1 MLNGDGRASFRDG
14 IFSDLCALHV
24 RYCAGIVMLRNVAF
38 YFFSKL
44 GGTMLP
50 ALFVRQRL
58 SRSKLC
64 SAILLLASAGLLLSA
79 NGCGKEATVSA
90 PPVKAPVSQVQVTA
104 SANGVMVDS
113 PAAEF
118 TIGSNGY
125 VAASLL
131 SGGRRL
137 SLDDAASGSGITVT
151 TGGKVLPDVVFDV
164 ARPQISAARGR
175 LGTKGKRIE
184 LTGKNSAGELEETL
198 AVEVYDEYPSV
209 ALVSVSIRNA
219 GKGEVKVDAIDLDR
233 HRFNASLADPAVA
246 PNNMW
251 SFHGASIEW
260 GHENVFEIPRKFSQQ
275 NQMGSVVDVKGDLGR
290 VGGGIPV
297 VAFWTKSVGEAIGHV
312 ETLPLV
318 LSIPVKTESDG
329 HVDASVHLSPDN
341 ALQPGESYSSPETF
355 IAVYSGDYYEPLRIY
370 SDVIDGEGLK
380 KPTINNEDYAVSW
393 CGWGYL
399 ANVTPAQ
406 MLGTIPK
413 LKEFGIHWA
422 TLDDRWFNNYGD
434 WQPRSDTFPD
444 GEIQKMVK
452 QFHEQGIKV
461 QLWWLPLAVEDGGP
475 GYESH
480 SYGVSEVVK
489 EHPDWLILDKNG
501 KPARMTRNLATLCP
515 AVPEVRAYYK
525 QLTEKF
531 IKDWDFD
538 GHKLDNIYSVP
549 ACYNP
554 KHHHKTPFDSVYAMG
569 DVYKTIFDTTRTLK
583 ADSVTQSC
591 PCGTP
596 PSIAW
601 LRYLD
606 QAVTADPVGS
616 VQVRQRVKMYKAL
629 LGPNSAVYGDHVEL
643 TRIANPNGDEK
654 DLGSD
659 FASTIGT
666 GGVVGTKFAWPNYGP
681 KLADVYLTP
690 QKEEY
695 WKKWI
700 GLYNDNMLSRGTFR
714 DLYVY
719 GYDVP
724 EGYAIEKDGA
734 MYYAFF
740 APQPAGR
747 VAESGKQAA
756 WSGDI
761 ELRGLAA
768 GQYHVVDYVNGKDL
782 GEVTAP
788 DAKLKASFTDHLL
801 IKATKE

>member
-1 MLNGDGRASFRDG
+1 MPKGARRGFSRRCASVW
-14 IFSDLCALHV
+14 IA
-24 RYCAGIVMLRNVAF
+24 A
-38 YFFSKL
+38 
-44 GGTMLP
+44 
-50 ALFVRQRL
+50 
-58 SRSKLC
+58 
-64 SAILLLASAGLLLSA
+64 AGLLLAA
-79 NGCGKEATVSA
+79 NGCAKQATVGA
-90 PPVKAPVSQVQVTA
+90 PPAKTQESQVQVSATA
-104 SANGVMVDS
+104 NAVLVDT

-118 TIGSNGY
+118 SIAPDGY

-131 SGGRRL
+131 SGGKKL
-137 SLDDAASGSGITVT
+137 SLDDAGSDSGVQVT
-151 TGGKVLPDVVFDV
+151 AAGKELPAATFDV
-164 ARPQISAARGR
+164 AHPQISEARGA
-175 LGTKGKRIE
+175 LGTKGKRVE
-184 LTGKNSAGELEETL
+184 VTGEGAEAGLQESLV
-198 AVEVYDEYPSV
+198 VEVYDELPRI
-209 ALVSVSIRNA
+209 ALVSVTIRNA
-219 GKGEVKVDAIDLDR
+219 GEKEVKLDMVDVDR
-233 HRFNASLADPAVA
+233 HRFNASLADPAAA
-246 PNNMW
+246 PNQMW
-251 SFHGASIEW
+251 SFHGASIQW
-260 GHENVFEIPRKFSQQ
+260 GKDNVFEIPRKFSQL
-275 NQMGSVVDVKGDLGR
+275 NQMGSLVDVKGDLGR

-297 VAFWTKSVGEAIGHV
+297 VAFWTRTVGEAIGHV

-318 LSIPVKTESDG
+318 LSIPVKTEADG
-329 HVDASVHLSPDN
+329 HVDASVDLAPSD
-341 ALQPGESYSSPETF
+341 ALKRGESYSTPETF
-355 IAVYSGDYYEPLRIY
+355 IAVYAGDYYQPLRIY

-380 KPTINNEDYAVSW
+380 KPTTNAEDYAVSW

-399 ANVTPAQ
+399 ENVTPAQ

-413 LKEFGIHWA
+413 LKELGIHWA

-480 SYGVSEVVK
+480 PYGVSEVVK

-501 KPARMTRNLATLCP
+501 KPAKMTRNLATLCP
-515 AVPEVRAYYK
+515 AVPGVREYYK
-525 QLTEKF
+525 KLTEKF
-531 IKDWDFD
+531 IHDWDFD
-538 GHKLDNIYSVP
+538 GSKLDNIYSVP

-554 KHHHKTPFDSVYAMG
+554 KHHHKSPYDSVYAMG
-569 DVYKTIFDTTRTLK
+569 EIYKTIFETTRALK
-583 ADSVTQSC
+583 PDSVTQSC

-629 LGPNSAVYGDHVEL
+629 LGPNAAVYGDHVEL
-643 TRIANPNGDEK
+643 TRIANPNGNEK

-659 FASTIGT
+659 FASTVGT

-700 GLYNDNMLSRGTFR
+700 GLYNEKMLSRGTFR

-740 APQPAGR
+740 APAPAAGTAHAGA
-747 VAESGKQAA
+747 AE
-756 WSGDI
+756 WSGEI
-761 ELRGLAA
+761 ELRGLAP
-768 GQYHVVDYVNGKDL
+768 GKYHVVDYVNGKDF
-782 GEVTAP
+782 GEVIAP
-788 DAKLKASFTDHLL
+788 DAKLKASFSDHLL
-801 IKATKE
+801 LEATKE

>member
-1 MLNGDGRASFRDG
+1 MILARCEKRARLQNLWG
-14 IFSDLCALHV
+14 LARMPL
-24 RYCAGIVMLRNVAF
+24 AAA
-38 YFFSKL
+38 
-44 GGTMLP
+44 
-50 ALFVRQRL
+50 ALFL
-58 SRSKLC
+58 F
-64 SAILLLASAGLLLSA
+64 A
-79 NGCGKEATVSA
+79 NGCGKQATVSA
-90 PPVKAPVSQVQVTA
+90 PPVPAPPSEVKVTA
-104 SANGVMVDS
+104 SANAVVVDS
-113 PAAEF
+113 AAAEF
-118 TIGSNGY
+118 AIAPGGY
-125 VAASLL
+125 VAASLV
-131 SGGRRL
+131 SDGRKL
-137 SLDDAASGSGITVT
+137 SLDDAAGASGVALTAAA
-151 TGGKVLPDVVFDV
+151 KELPDVVFDV
-164 ARPQISAARGR
+164 AHPQISAPHGR
-175 LGTKGKRIE
+175 LGTRGKRIE
-184 LTGKNSAGELEETL
+184 LRGKNSAAELEETL
-198 AVEVYDEYPSV
+198 VVEVYDEFPSV
-209 ALVSVSIRNA
+209 ALVSVSIRNS
-219 GKGEVKVDAIDLDR
+219 GKNEVKLDAIELDR
-233 HRFNASLADPAVA
+233 HRFNAALANPAVA
-246 PNNMW
+246 PNDMW

-260 GHENVFEIPRKFSQQ
+260 GRENVFEIPRKFSQQ

-297 VAFWTKSVGEAIGHV
+297 VAFWTKTVGEAIGHV

-318 LSIPVKTESDG
+318 LAVPVQTESDG
-329 HVDASVHLSPDN
+329 HVDASVHLTPDN

-380 KPTINNEDYAVSW
+380 RPTTNSEDYAVSW

-399 ANVTPAQ
+399 ADVTAAQ

-444 GEIQKMVK
+444 GEIQKMVQ
-452 QFHEQGIKV
+452 QFHQQGIKV

-480 SYGVSEVVK
+480 SYGVSDVVK

-525 QLTEKF
+525 RLTEKF
-531 IKDWDFD
+531 IRDWDFD

-554 KHHHKTPFDSVYAMG
+554 KHHHKTPYDSVYAMG
-569 DVYKTIFDTTRTLK
+569 DVYKTIFETTRALK
-583 ADSVTQSC
+583 PDSVTQSC

-643 TRIANPNGDEK
+643 TRIANPNGNEK

-681 KLADVYLTP
+681 RLADVYLTA

-719 GYDVP
+719 GYDFP

-740 APQPAGR
+740 APTAAAG
-747 VAESGKQAA
+747 AAKAGQQAS
-756 WSGDI
+756 WSGEI

-768 GQYHVVDYVNGKDL
+768 GKYRVMDYVNGKDL

-788 DAKLKASFTDHLL
+788 DAELNASFSDHLL
-801 IKATKE
+801 IKATKQ

>member
-1 MLNGDGRASFRDG
+1 MPHA
-14 IFSDLCALHV
+14 
-24 RYCAGIVMLRNVAF
+24 
-38 YFFSKL
+38 
-44 GGTMLP
+44 TMSTRSRR
-50 ALFVRQRL
+50 FWL
-58 SRSKLC
+58 SRSANWL
-64 SAILLLASAGLLLSA
+64 IASAGLLLVAS
-79 NGCGKEATVSA
+79 GCGKPASVN
-90 PPVKAPVSQVQVTA
+90 PPPKAEPSQVHVAVTA
-104 SANGVMVDS
+104 NALVVDT
-113 PAAEF
+113 PVAEF
-118 TIGSNGY
+118 AIAPNGY
-125 VAASLL
+125 VAASLVTD
-131 SGGRRL
+131 GRKL
-137 SLDDAASGSGITVT
+137 SLDDAGADSGVQLAAA
-151 TGGKVLPDVVFDV
+151 GKELPPVVFDV
-164 ARPQISAARGR
+164 AHPQISEPHGP

-184 LTGKNSAGELEETL
+184 VTGKNSEAALDQSL
-198 AVEVYDEYPSV
+198 VVEVYDEFPRV
-209 ALVSVSIRNA
+209 ALVSLTIRNA
-219 GKGEVKVDAIDLDR
+219 GKNDVKLDTVDLDR
-233 HRFNASLADPAVA
+233 HRFNASLADPTVA
-246 PNNMW
+246 PNQMW
-251 SFHGASIEW
+251 SFHGASIRW
-260 GHENVFEIPRKFSQQ
+260 GKDNVFEIPKDFSQL
-275 NQMGSVVDVKGDLGR
+275 NQMGSLVDVKGDLGR

-297 VAFWTKSVGEAIGHV
+297 VAFWTRTVGEAIGHV

-318 LSIPVKTESDG
+318 LSIPVKTEADG
-329 HVDASVHLSPDN
+329 HVDAEVDLAPSD
-341 ALQPGESYSSPETF
+341 ALKPGESYSTPQTF
-355 IAVYSGDYYEPLRIY
+355 ISVYAGDYYEPLRIY

-380 KPTINNEDYAVSW
+380 KATTNSEDYAVSW

-399 ANVTPAQ
+399 ENVTPAQ

-480 SYGVSEVVK
+480 PYGVSEVVK

-515 AVPEVRAYYK
+515 AVPEVREYYK
-525 QLTEKF
+525 HLTEKF
-531 IKDWDFD
+531 IRDWDFD
-538 GHKLDNIYSVP
+538 GSKLDNIYSVP

-554 KHHHKTPFDSVYAMG
+554 AHHHKSPYDSVYAMG
-569 DVYKTIFDTTRTLK
+569 EIYKTIFDTTRALK
-583 ADSVTQSC
+583 PDSVTQSC

-629 LGPNSAVYGDHVEL
+629 LGPNAAVYGDHVEL
-643 TRIANPNGDEK
+643 TRIANPNGNEK

-659 FASTIGT
+659 FASTVGT

-700 GLYNDNMLSRGTFR
+700 GLYNEKMLSRGTFR

-740 APQPAGR
+740 APAPAAGAPHAAA
-747 VAESGKQAA
+747 AE
-756 WSGDI
+756 WSGEI
-761 ELRGLAA
+761 ELRGLAP
-768 GQYHVVDYVNGKDL
+768 GTYHVVDYVNGKDF
-782 GEVTAP
+782 GDVTAP
-788 DAKLKASFTDHLL
+788 GAKLQASFADHLL
-801 IKATKE
+801 LEATRQ

>member
-1 MLNGDGRASFRDG
+1 MP
-14 IFSDLCALHV
+14 
-24 RYCAGIVMLRNVAF
+24 CAGMPKGARRG
-38 YFFSKL
+38 FS
-44 GGTMLP
+44 
-50 ALFVRQRL
+50 RR
-58 SRSKLC
+58 C
-64 SAILLLASAGLLLSA
+64 ASVWIAAAGLLLAA
-79 NGCGKEATVSA
+79 NGCAKQATVGA
-90 PPVKAPVSQVQVTA
+90 PPAKTQESQVQVSATA
-104 SANGVMVDS
+104 NAVLVDT

-118 TIGSNGY
+118 SIAPDGY

-131 SGGRRL
+131 SGGKKL
-137 SLDDAASGSGITVT
+137 SLDDAGSDSGVQVT
-151 TGGKVLPDVVFDV
+151 AAGKELPAATFDV
-164 ARPQISAARGR
+164 AHPQISEARGA
-175 LGTKGKRIE
+175 LGTKGKRVE
-184 LTGKNSAGELEETL
+184 VTGEGAEAGLQESLV
-198 AVEVYDEYPSV
+198 VEVYDELPRI
-209 ALVSVSIRNA
+209 ALVSVTIRNA
-219 GKGEVKVDAIDLDR
+219 GEKEVKLDMVDVDR
-233 HRFNASLADPAVA
+233 HRFNASLADPAAA
-246 PNNMW
+246 PNQMW
-251 SFHGASIEW
+251 SFHGASIQW
-260 GHENVFEIPRKFSQQ
+260 GKDNVFEIPRKFSQL
-275 NQMGSVVDVKGDLGR
+275 NQMGSLVDVKGDLGR

-297 VAFWTKSVGEAIGHV
+297 VAFWTRTVGEAIGHV

-318 LSIPVKTESDG
+318 LSIPVKTEADG
-329 HVDASVHLSPDN
+329 HVDASVDLAPSD
-341 ALQPGESYSSPETF
+341 ALKRGESYSTPETF
-355 IAVYSGDYYEPLRIY
+355 IAVYAGDYYQPLRIY

-380 KPTINNEDYAVSW
+380 KPTTNAEDYAVSW

-399 ANVTPAQ
+399 ENVTPAQ

-413 LKEFGIHWA
+413 LKELGIHWA

-480 SYGVSEVVK
+480 PYGVSEVVK

-501 KPARMTRNLATLCP
+501 KPAKMTRNLATLCP
-515 AVPEVRAYYK
+515 AVPGVREYYK
-525 QLTEKF
+525 KLTEKF
-531 IKDWDFD
+531 IHDWDFD
-538 GHKLDNIYSVP
+538 GSKLDNIYSVP

-554 KHHHKTPFDSVYAMG
+554 KHHHKSPYDSVYAMG
-569 DVYKTIFDTTRTLK
+569 EIYKTIFETTRALK
-583 ADSVTQSC
+583 PDSVTQSC

-629 LGPNSAVYGDHVEL
+629 LGPNAAVYGDHVEL
-643 TRIANPNGDEK
+643 TRIANPNGNEK

-659 FASTIGT
+659 FASTVGT

-700 GLYNDNMLSRGTFR
+700 GLYNEKMLSRGTFR

-740 APQPAGR
+740 APAPAAGTAHAGA
-747 VAESGKQAA
+747 AE
-756 WSGDI
+756 WSGEI
-761 ELRGLAA
+761 ELRGLAP
-768 GQYHVVDYVNGKDL
+768 GKYHVVDYVNGKDF
-782 GEVTAP
+782 GEVIAP
-788 DAKLKASFTDHLL
+788 DAKLKASFSDHLL
-801 IKATKE
+801 LEATKE

>member
-1 MLNGDGRASFRDG
+1 MSLTFFANRAG
-14 IFSDLCALHV
+14 
-24 RYCAGIVMLRNVAF
+24 LRP
-38 YFFSKL
+38 SL
-44 GGTMLP
+44 
-50 ALFVRQRL
+50 R
-58 SRSKLC
+58 
-64 SAILLLASAGLLLSA
+64 SAGLLLGAAGLLLFA
-79 NGCGKEATVSA
+79 NGCGKEAAVSA
-90 PPVKAPVSQVQVTA
+90 PPVKAPESQVQVTA
-104 SANGVMVDS
+104 GASSVLLDS

-118 TIGSNGY
+118 TIAPNGY
-125 VAASLL
+125 VAASLV
-131 SGGRRL
+131 SGGHTL
-137 SLDDAASGSGITVT
+137 SLDDAAGGTGVAVT
-151 TGGKVLPDVVFDV
+151 AGAKESPDVVFDV
-164 ARPQISAARGR
+164 AHAQISAPHGR

-184 LTGKNSAGELEETL
+184 LTGKNSADDLEETL
-198 AVEVYDEYPSV
+198 IVEVYDEFPNV
-209 ALVSVSIRNA
+209 ALVSVSIRNS
-219 GKGEVKVDAIDLDR
+219 GKSEVKLDAIDLDR

-246 PNNMW
+246 PNEMW
-251 SFHGASIEW
+251 SFYGASIEW
-260 GHENVFEIPRKFSQQ
+260 GRENVFEIPRKFSQQ

-297 VAFWTKSVGEAIGHV
+297 AAFWTKTVGEAIGHV

-318 LSIPVKTESDG
+318 LSIPVKTEPDG
-329 HVDASVHLSPDN
+329 HVDASVHLTPDN
-341 ALQPGESYSSPETF
+341 TLQPGESYSSPETF

-370 SDVIDGEGLK
+370 SDVIDSEGLK
-380 KPTINNEDYAVSW
+380 KPTTNSEDYAVSW

-444 GEIQKMVK
+444 GEIQKMVQ

-480 SYGVSEVVK
+480 SYGVSDVVK
-489 EHPDWLILDKNG
+489 EHPDWLILDKHG

-531 IKDWDFD
+531 IRDWDFD

-554 KHHHKTPFDSVYAMG
+554 KHHHKTPYDSVYAMG
-569 DVYKTIFDTTRTLK
+569 DIYKTIFDTTRALK
-583 ADSVTQSC
+583 PDSVTQSC

-643 TRIANPNGDEK
+643 TRIANPNGNEK

-690 QKEEY
+690 QKEQY

-700 GLYNDNMLSRGTFR
+700 GLYNENMLSRGTFR

-719 GYDVP
+719 GYDFP

-740 APQPAGR
+740 APQPA
-747 VAESGKQAA
+747 AHAAPTA
-756 WSGDI
+756 WSGEI
-761 ELRGLAA
+761 ELRGLAP
-768 GQYHVVDYVNGKDL
+768 GKYHVVDYVDGKDL
-782 GEVTAP
+782 GEVSAP
-788 DAKLKASFTDHLL
+788 DAKLKATFTDHLL

>member
-1 MLNGDGRASFRDG
+1 LRLYRYVTKYSF
-14 IFSDLCALHV
+14 LL
-24 RYCAGIVMLRNVAF
+24 
-38 YFFSKL
+38 
-44 GGTMLP
+44 
-50 ALFVRQRL
+50 LFVTGELMSVALCVKRERL
-58 SRSKLC
+58 ATSLRLTRLT
-64 SAILLLASAGLLLSA
+64 ITLAGLLLFA
-79 NGCGKEATVSA
+79 NGCAKQSTATGPTTKSQE
-90 PPVKAPVSQVQVTA
+90 SQVRVTA
-104 SANGVMVDS
+104 TANAVLVDTS
-113 PAAEF
+113 AAEF
-118 TIGSNGY
+118 AIAPNGY
-125 VAASLL
+125 VGASLAT
-131 SGGRRL
+131 GDRKI
-137 SLDDAASGSGITVT
+137 SLDDAGSDSGVQIAAGA
-151 TGGKVLPDVVFDV
+151 KELPPVIFDV
-164 ARPQISAARGR
+164 AHPQISETHGR
-175 LGTKGKRIE
+175 LGTKGKRVE
-184 LTGKNSAGELEETL
+184 VTGGNSAADLEESL
-198 AVEVYDEYPSV
+198 MVEVYDDFPQI

-219 GKGEVKVDAIDLDR
+219 GKGELKLDAVDLDR
-233 HRFNASLADPAVA
+233 HRLNASLADSAAA
-246 PNNMW
+246 PNEMW
-251 SFHGASIEW
+251 SFHGASIKW
-260 GHENVFEIPRKFSQQ
+260 GKDNVFEIPRNFSQQ
-275 NQMGSVVDVKGDLGR
+275 NQMGSLVEVKGDLGR

-297 VAFWTKSVGEAIGHV
+297 VAFWTRTVGEAIGHV

-329 HVDASVHLSPDN
+329 HVDASVHLAPGNS
-341 ALQPGESYSSPETF
+341 LQPGETYSTPWTF
-355 IAVYSGDYYEPLRIY
+355 IAVYAGDYYEPLRIY

-380 KPTINNEDYAVSW
+380 KPTNNNEDYAVSW

-444 GEIQKMVK
+444 DEIRKMVG
-452 QFHEQGIKV
+452 QFHDQGIKV

-489 EHPDWLILDKNG
+489 QHPDWLVLDKNG

-515 AVPEVRAYYK
+515 AVPEVREYYK
-525 QLTEKF
+525 HLTEKF
-531 IKDWDFD
+531 IRDWDFD

-554 KHHHKTPFDSVYAMG
+554 KHHHKSPYDSVYAMG
-569 DVYKTIFDTTRTLK
+569 EVYKTIFETTRALK
-583 ADSVTQSC
+583 PDSVTQSC

-601 LRYLD
+601 LRYID

-629 LGPNSAVYGDHVEL
+629 LGPNAAVYGDHVEL
-643 TRIANPNGDEK
+643 TRIANPNGDER

-659 FASTIGT
+659 FASTVGT
-666 GGVVGTKFAWPNYGP
+666 GGVVGTKFAWPDYGP
-681 KLADVYLTP
+681 KLSDVYLTP

-700 GLYNDNMLSRGTFR
+700 GLYNDKMLSRGTFR
-714 DLYVY
+714 NLYVY

-740 APQPAGR
+740 APSPATG
-747 VAESGKQAA
+747 VAHAHAEPAA
-756 WSGDI
+756 WSGEI
-761 ELRGLAA
+761 ELRGL
-768 GQYHVVDYVNGKDL
+768 GSGKYHVVDYVSGKDL

-801 IKATKE
+801 IEATKE

>member
-1 MLNGDGRASFRDG
+1 MN
-14 IFSDLCALHV
+14 
-24 RYCAGIVMLRNVAF
+24 
-38 YFFSKL
+38 
-44 GGTMLP
+44 
-50 ALFVRQRL
+50 
-58 SRSKLC
+58 
-64 SAILLLASAGLLLSA
+64 
-79 NGCGKEATVSA
+79 
-90 PPVKAPVSQVQVTA
+90 PPPPKAEESQVHVAATA
-104 SANGVMVDS
+104 NAVVLDT

-118 TIGSNGY
+118 AIAPSGY
-125 VAASLL
+125 VAASIVTE
-131 SGGRRL
+131 GRKL
-137 SLDDAASGSGITVT
+137 SLDDAGADSGVQVT
-151 TGGKVLPDVVFDV
+151 AAGKELPPAVFDV
-164 ARPQISAARGR
+164 AHPRISEPHGP

-184 LTGKNSAGELEETL
+184 VTGDNAAAGLEESL
-198 AVEVYDEYPSV
+198 VVEVYDEFPKV
-209 ALVSVSIRNA
+209 ALVSATIRNA
-219 GKGEVKVDAIDLDR
+219 GKSAVKLDAVDLDR
-233 HRFNASLADPAVA
+233 HRFNASLGDPAAA
-246 PNNMW
+246 PNQMW
-251 SFHGASIEW
+251 SFHGASIQW
-260 GHENVFEIPRKFSQQ
+260 GKDNVFEIPRNFSQL
-275 NQMGSVVDVKGDLGR
+275 NQMGSLVDVKGDLGR

-297 VAFWTKSVGEAIGHV
+297 VAFWTRTAGEAIGHV

-318 LSIPVKTESDG
+318 LSIPVKTEADG
-329 HVDASVHLSPDN
+329 HVDASVNLAPSD
-341 ALQPGESYSSPETF
+341 ALKPGESYSTPETF
-355 IAVYSGDYYEPLRIY
+355 ISVYAGDYYEPLRIY

-380 KPTINNEDYAVSW
+380 KPTTNSEDYAVSW

-399 ANVTPAQ
+399 ENVTPAQ

-444 GEIQKMVK
+444 DEIRKMVK

-480 SYGVSEVVK
+480 SYGVSDVVK

-515 AVPEVRAYYK
+515 AVPGVRDYYK
-525 QLTEKF
+525 KLTEKF
-531 IKDWDFD
+531 IRDWDFD

-554 KHHHKTPFDSVYAMG
+554 AHHHKSPYDSVYAMG
-569 DVYKTIFDTTRTLK
+569 EIYKTIFDTTRALK
-583 ADSVTQSC
+583 PDSVTQSC

-629 LGPNSAVYGDHVEL
+629 LGPNAAVYGDHVEL
-643 TRIANPNGDEK
+643 TRIANPNGNEK

-659 FASTIGT
+659 FASTVGT

-690 QKEEY
+690 QKEHY

-700 GLYNDNMLSRGTFR
+700 SLYNEKMLSRGTFR

-740 APQPAGR
+740 APVPAAG
-747 VAESGKQAA
+747 AA
-756 WSGDI
+756 HTGAAGWSGEI
-761 ELRGLAA
+761 ELRGLAP
-768 GQYHVVDYVNGKDL
+768 GTYHVVDYVNGKDF
-782 GEVTAP
+782 GDVTAP
-788 DAKLKASFTDHLL
+788 GAKLKASFADHLL
-801 IKATKE
+801 LEATKQ

>member
-1 MLNGDGRASFRDG
+1 MIA
-14 IFSDLCALHV
+14 
-24 RYCAGIVMLRNVAF
+24 IV
-38 YFFSKL
+38 
-44 GGTMLP
+44 
-50 ALFVRQRL
+50 
-58 SRSKLC
+58 
-64 SAILLLASAGLLLSA
+64 GLLVFA
-79 NGCGKEATVSA
+79 NGCENKPAVNSLAT
-90 PPVKAPVSQVQVTA
+90 KAPESHIRVTTT
-104 SANGVMVDS
+104 ANSVLVDTS
-113 PAAEF
+113 AAEF
-118 TIGSNGY
+118 AIAPNGY
-125 VAASLL
+125 VAASLVT
-131 SGGRRL
+131 GDRKL
-137 SLDDAASGSGITVT
+137 SLDDAGSDSGVQVT
-151 TGGKVLPDVVFDV
+151 AAGKDLPAALFDV
-164 ARPQISAARGR
+164 AHPQISEPRGR

-184 LTGKNSAGELEETL
+184 VTGKNTEAGLQESLV
-198 AVEVYDEYPSV
+198 VEVYDEFPKM

-219 GKGEVKVDAIDLDR
+219 GKNELKLNSVDMDR
-233 HRFNASLADPAVA
+233 HRFSASLVDPAVA
-246 PNNMW
+246 PNQMW
-251 SFHGASIEW
+251 SFHGASIQW
-260 GHENVFEIPRKFSQQ
+260 GKDNVFEIPKKFSQQ
-275 NQMGSVVDVKGDLGR
+275 NQMGSLVEVKGDLGR

-297 VAFWTKSVGEAIGHV
+297 VAFWTGTVGEAIGHV

-318 LSIPVKTESDG
+318 LSIPVKTEADG
-329 HVDASVHLSPDN
+329 HVDASVELTPSNP
-341 ALQPGESYSSPETF
+341 LEPGEVYASPATF

-380 KPTINNEDYAVSW
+380 TPANNAEDYAANW

-399 ANVTPAQ
+399 ANVTAAQ

-413 LKEFGIHWA
+413 LKELGIHWA

-444 GEIQKMVK
+444 DEIRKMVR

-489 EHPDWLILDKNG
+489 EHPDWLILDKHG

-515 AVPEVRAYYK
+515 AVPGVRAYYK

-531 IKDWDFD
+531 IRDWDFD

-554 KHHHKTPFDSVYAMG
+554 KHHHKSPYDSVYAMG
-569 DVYKTIFDTTRTLK
+569 EIYKTIFDTTRALK
-583 ADSVTQSC
+583 PDSVTQSC

-601 LRYLD
+601 LRYID

-629 LGPNSAVYGDHVEL
+629 LGPNAAVYGDHVEL

-659 FASTIGT
+659 FASTVGT

-700 GLYNDNMLSRGTFR
+700 GLYNEKMLSSGTFR

-740 APQPAGR
+740 APTPAAG
-747 VAESGKQAA
+747 AA
-756 WSGDI
+756 HDGAASWSGEI
-761 ELRGLAA
+761 ELRGLAP
-768 GQYHVVDYVNGKDL
+768 GKYHVVDYVNDKDF
-782 GEVTAP
+782 GEVAAP
-788 DAKLKASFTDHLL
+788 DARLKASFTDHLL
-801 IKATKE
+801 LEATKE

>member
-1 MLNGDGRASFRDG
+1 LRLYRYVTKYSF
-14 IFSDLCALHV
+14 LL
-24 RYCAGIVMLRNVAF
+24 
-38 YFFSKL
+38 
-44 GGTMLP
+44 
-50 ALFVRQRL
+50 LFVTGELMSVALCVKRERL
-58 SRSKLC
+58 ATSLRLTRLT
-64 SAILLLASAGLLLSA
+64 ITLAGLLLFA
-79 NGCGKEATVSA
+79 NGCAKQSTATGPTTKSQE
-90 PPVKAPVSQVQVTA
+90 SQVRVTA
-104 SANGVMVDS
+104 TANAVLVDTS
-113 PAAEF
+113 AAEF
-118 TIGSNGY
+118 AIAPNGY
-125 VAASLL
+125 VGASLAT
-131 SGGRRL
+131 GDRKI
-137 SLDDAASGSGITVT
+137 SLDDAGSDSGVQIAAGA
-151 TGGKVLPDVVFDV
+151 KELPPVIFDV
-164 ARPQISAARGR
+164 AHPQISETHGR
-175 LGTKGKRIE
+175 LGTKGKRVE
-184 LTGKNSAGELEETL
+184 VTGGNSAADLEESL
-198 AVEVYDEYPSV
+198 MVEVYDDFPQI

-219 GKGEVKVDAIDLDR
+219 GKGELKLDAVDLDR
-233 HRFNASLADPAVA
+233 HRLNASLADSAAA
-246 PNNMW
+246 PNEMW
-251 SFHGASIEW
+251 SFHGASIKW
-260 GHENVFEIPRKFSQQ
+260 GKDNVFEIPRNFSQQ
-275 NQMGSVVDVKGDLGR
+275 NQMGSLVEVKGDLGR

-297 VAFWTKSVGEAIGHV
+297 VAFWTRTVGEAIGHV

-329 HVDASVHLSPDN
+329 HVDASVHLAPGNS
-341 ALQPGESYSSPETF
+341 LQPGETYSTPWTF
-355 IAVYSGDYYEPLRIY
+355 IAVYAGDYYEPLRIY

-380 KPTINNEDYAVSW
+380 KPTNNNEDYAVSW

-444 GEIQKMVK
+444 DEIRKMVG
-452 QFHEQGIKV
+452 QFHDQGIKV
-461 QLWWLPLAVEDGGP
+461 QLWWLPLAAEDGGP

-489 EHPDWLILDKNG
+489 QHPDWLVLDKNG

-515 AVPEVRAYYK
+515 AVPEVREYYK
-525 QLTEKF
+525 HLTEKF
-531 IKDWDFD
+531 IRDWDFD

-554 KHHHKTPFDSVYAMG
+554 KHHHKSPYDSVYAMG
-569 DVYKTIFDTTRTLK
+569 EVYKTIFETTRALK
-583 ADSVTQSC
+583 PDSVTQSC

-601 LRYLD
+601 LRYID

-629 LGPNSAVYGDHVEL
+629 LGPNAAVYGDHVEL
-643 TRIANPNGDEK
+643 TRIANPNGDER

-659 FASTIGT
+659 FASTVGT
-666 GGVVGTKFAWPNYGP
+666 GGVVGTKFAWPDYGP
-681 KLADVYLTP
+681 KLSDVYLTP

-700 GLYNDNMLSRGTFR
+700 GLYNDKMLSRGTFR
-714 DLYVY
+714 NLYVY

-740 APQPAGR
+740 APSPATG
-747 VAESGKQAA
+747 VAHGHAEPAA
-756 WSGDI
+756 WSGEI
-761 ELRGLAA
+761 ELRGL
-768 GQYHVVDYVNGKDL
+768 GSGKYHVVDYVSGKDL

-801 IKATKE
+801 IEATKE

>member
-1 MLNGDGRASFRDG
+1 MPNDETAVRARG
-14 IFSDLCALHV
+14 
-24 RYCAGIVMLRNVAF
+24 
-38 YFFSKL
+38 
-44 GGTMLP
+44 
-50 ALFVRQRL
+50 LFCK
-58 SRSKLC
+58 RSASLW
-64 SAILLLASAGLLLSA
+64 IASAGLLLLVS
-79 NGCGKEATVSA
+79 GCVKKEAVN
-90 PPVKAPVSQVQVTA
+90 PPPPKAAESQVHAAATA
-104 SANGVMVDS
+104 NAVLVDT

-118 TIGSNGY
+118 AIAPNGY

-131 SGGRRL
+131 TEGRKL
-137 SLDDAASGSGITVT
+137 SLDDAGADSGVQVT
-151 TGGKVLPDVVFDV
+151 AAGKDLPPAVFDV
-164 ARPQISAARGR
+164 AHPQVSEPHGP
-175 LGTKGKRIE
+175 LGAKGKRIE
-184 LTGKNSAGELEETL
+184 VTGDNAEAGLQESLV
-198 AVEVYDEYPSV
+198 VEVYDEFPRV
-209 ALVSVSIRNA
+209 ALVSLTIRNT
-219 GKGEVKVDAIDLDR
+219 GKAPVKLDAVDVDR
-233 HRFNASLADPAVA
+233 HRFNASLADPAAA
-246 PNNMW
+246 PNQMW
-251 SFHGASIEW
+251 SFHGASIQW
-260 GHENVFEIPRKFSQQ
+260 GKDNVFEIPKNFSQL
-275 NQMGSVVDVKGDLGR
+275 NQMGSLVDVKGDLGR

-297 VAFWTKSVGEAIGHV
+297 VAFWTRTVGEAIGHV

-318 LSIPVKTESDG
+318 LSIPVKTEADG
-329 HVDASVHLSPDN
+329 HVDASVDLAPSD
-341 ALQPGESYSSPETF
+341 ALKPGESYSTPETF
-355 IAVYSGDYYEPLRIY
+355 ISVYAGDYYEPLRIY
-370 SDVIDGEGLK
+370 SDVIDGEGLE
-380 KPTINNEDYAVSW
+380 KPTTNSEDYAVSW

-399 ANVTPAQ
+399 ENVTPAQ

-413 LKEFGIHWA
+413 LKELGIHWA

-444 GEIQKMVK
+444 GEIRKMVK
-452 QFHEQGIKV
+452 QFHEQGVKV

-480 SYGVSEVVK
+480 PYGVSQVVK

-515 AVPEVRAYYK
+515 AVPGVREYYK
-525 QLTEKF
+525 KLTEKF
-531 IKDWDFD
+531 IHDWDFD
-538 GHKLDNIYSVP
+538 GSKLDNIYSVP

-554 KHHHKTPFDSVYAMG
+554 AHHHKSPYDSVYAMG
-569 DVYKTIFDTTRTLK
+569 EIYKTIFETTRSLK
-583 ADSVTQSC
+583 PDSVTQSC

-629 LGPNSAVYGDHVEL
+629 LGPNAAVYGDHVEL
-643 TRIANPNGDEK
+643 TRIANPNGNEK

-659 FASTIGT
+659 FASTVGT

-681 KLADVYLTP
+681 KLADVYLTR

-700 GLYNDNMLSRGTFR
+700 GLYNEKMLSRGTFR

-740 APQPAGR
+740 APAHATGTAHAGA
-747 VAESGKQAA
+747 AE
-756 WSGDI
+756 WSGEI
-761 ELRGLAA
+761 ELRGLAP
-768 GQYHVVDYVNGKDL
+768 GTYHVVDYVNGKDF
-782 GEVTAP
+782 GDVTAP
-788 DAKLKASFTDHLL
+788 GAKLKASFTDHLL
-801 IKATKE
+801 LEATKQ